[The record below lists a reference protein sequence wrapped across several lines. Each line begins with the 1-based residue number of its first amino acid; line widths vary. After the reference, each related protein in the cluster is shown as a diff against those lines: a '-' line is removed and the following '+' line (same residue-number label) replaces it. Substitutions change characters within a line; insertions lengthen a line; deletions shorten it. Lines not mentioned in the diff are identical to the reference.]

1 MHFVQGQDGRWL
13 FISKWFSVL
22 SQSWLEIW
30 SPSLGF
36 PFLFY
41 TRYISQLILYF
52 SLYFDR
58 VVSFDYVDFVLGY
71 NQMFKVV
78 GNKIIEIQLV
88 TIMVSKKLT
97 FDHHLLIDL

>member
-1 MHFVQGQDGRWL
+1 M
-13 FISKWFSVL
+13 
-22 SQSWLEIW
+22 
-30 SPSLGF
+30 
-36 PFLFY
+36 
-41 TRYISQLILYF
+41 SQLILYF
-52 SLYFDR
+52 SLHFDR
-58 VVSFDYVDFVLGY
+58 VVSFDCVDFVLGY

>member
-1 MHFVQGQDGRWL
+1 M
-13 FISKWFSVL
+13 
-22 SQSWLEIW
+22 
-30 SPSLGF
+30 
-36 PFLFY
+36 
-41 TRYISQLILYF
+41 SQLILYF
-52 SLYFDR
+52 SLHFDR